1 MVAEY
6 VSGSIRKKKNIVG
19 VVAIVLL
26 LFFTALAIAR
36 VLTFVEWIIAD
47 LVVAVVANLILK
59 TIGKQRRLC
68 FF

>member
-6 VSGSIRKKKNIVG
+6 GSGSIRKKKNIVG
-19 VVAIVLL
+19 VVAIALL

-36 VLTFVEWIIAD
+36 VLSFVEWIIAD

-59 TIGKQRRLC
+59 TIGKQRQ
-68 FF
+68 